1 MSTPDPPLDP
11 TEAAM
16 RLAAGLDARGI
27 AYAIG
32 GALAFGFWG
41 MPRGTLDVDLT
52 LYVRPDDPA
61 GVLNLLRAL
70 GCVVDEAKAGPTLVD
85 HGFCSATLSGI
96 RVDVFLPIVDFY
108 SVARGRRRQVDLDG
122 VPVM

>member
-32 GALAFGFWG
+32 GALAFDFCRFRAGASAAKG
-41 MPRGTLDVDLT
+41 PGKAA
-52 LYVRPDDPA
+52 VR
-61 GVLNLLRAL
+61 
-70 GCVVDEAKAGPTLVD
+70 
-85 HGFCSATLSGI
+85 
-96 RVDVFLPIVDFY
+96 
-108 SVARGRRRQVDLDG
+108 
-122 VPVM
+122 